1 MPVDGASDAAAQKTT
16 AAAPALALPH
26 LSAAPRSADAQQR
39 LSAIHH
45 RFTILRQRRRATMP
59 MEKPTPINSTITL
72 RITHPEK
79 SAIELCE
86 IECGAGTTLDDLKDQ
101 ICAKTG
107 LQARILVMAKRY
119 DAGGDLDE
127 AQRAALRAQAYVN
140 WVRGLC
146 GNQIRRRTASA
157 RWRGA
162 STPSTRRCG
171 RWRGNFTPS
180 SRRVDDRPPARHWYM
195 ACSCDDNAIDPDTT

>member
-1 MPVDGASDAAAQKTT
+1 
-16 AAAPALALPH
+16 
-26 LSAAPRSADAQQR
+26 
-39 LSAIHH
+39 
-45 RFTILRQRRRATMP
+45 MP

-79 SAIELCE
+79 ERFELCE
-86 IECGAGTTLDDLKDQ
+86 LSCDAGTTLDDLKAQ

-140 WVRGLC
+140 WVPGRVE
-146 GNQIRRRTASA
+146 IRFRASA
-157 RWRGA
+157 RWRRV
-162 STPSTRRCG
+162 STPSTRR
-171 RWRGNFTPS
+171 R
-180 SRRVDDRPPARHWYM
+180 SRDRVWSM
-195 ACSCDDNAIDPDTT
+195 AWKLYAIGQTRR

>member
-1 MPVDGASDAAAQKTT
+1 
-16 AAAPALALPH
+16 
-26 LSAAPRSADAQQR
+26 
-39 LSAIHH
+39 
-45 RFTILRQRRRATMP
+45 MP

-79 SAIELCE
+79 ERFELCE
-86 IECGAGTTLDDLKDQ
+86 IECGAATTLDELKDQ

-119 DAGGDLDE
+119 EAGGDLDE

-140 WVRGLC
+140 WVRARVESNFG
-146 GNQIRRRTASA
+146 RPTPSTASA

-162 STPSTRRCG
+162 STPSMRRCC
-171 RWRGNFTPS
+171 RWRGNSTPS

>member
-1 MPVDGASDAAAQKTT
+1 
-16 AAAPALALPH
+16 
-26 LSAAPRSADAQQR
+26 
-39 LSAIHH
+39 
-45 RFTILRQRRRATMP
+45 MP

-79 SAIELCE
+79 ERYELCE
-86 IECGAGTTLDDLKDQ
+86 IECGAATTLDELKDQ

-119 DAGGDLDE
+119 DADGDLDE

-140 WVRGLC
+140 WVRAGVEIKSRPYNC
-146 GNQIRRRTASA
+146 VCSMASSFHA
-157 RWRGA
+157 IDA
-162 STPSTRRCG
+162 TSG

-180 SRRVDDRPPARHWYM
+180 SRRVDDR
-195 ACSCDDNAIDPDTT
+195 TTSKTLVYGMLM

>member
-1 MPVDGASDAAAQKTT
+1 
-16 AAAPALALPH
+16 
-26 LSAAPRSADAQQR
+26 
-39 LSAIHH
+39 
-45 RFTILRQRRRATMP
+45 MP

-79 SAIELCE
+79 ERYELCE
-86 IECGAGTTLDDLKDQ
+86 IECGAATTLDELKNQ

-140 WVRGLC
+140 WVRAGVEIKSVDELRLLD
-146 GNQIRRRTASA
+146 GVEVPRHRRDVVVDGVEPLRPRADAS
-157 RWRGA
+157 
-162 STPSTRRCG
+162 
-171 RWRGNFTPS
+171 
-180 SRRVDDRPPARHWYM
+180 M
-195 ACSCDDNAIDPDTT
+195 IDHQQDTGIWHAHVMTTL